1 MRQFYVDSASFE
13 QLNELMINHADL
25 DLTSPLRYH
34 IELVKLMALCTKGKN
49 STTELKCASFLP
61 MDHIVRILRSEGC
74 TIAVKSVY
82 LQFMIHCYIDTDI
95 ELKDANNVEYL
106 ELIMDS
112 ILEDINQLNIRLKR
126 ETRLSHELDNLENY
140 VCQILTEVLSKFF
153 EKPYNR
159 QPLLDIRVIVQYCF
173 IHLTVWFSNIRNVL

>member
-1 MRQFYVDSASFE
+1 MDSASFE

-34 IELVKLMALCTKGKN
+34 IELVKLMALSTKGKN

-61 MDHIVRILRSEGC
+61 MDHIVRVLRSDGC
-74 TIAVKSVY
+74 IIEVKSVY

-95 ELKDANNVEYL
+95 ELKDANNAEYL

-126 ETRLSHELDNLENY
+126 EARLSHELDSLENY

-159 QPLLDIRVIVQYCF
+159 QPLIDIRVSCAYPKMSRQSN
-173 IHLTVWFSNIRNVL
+173 FSNIKSVL